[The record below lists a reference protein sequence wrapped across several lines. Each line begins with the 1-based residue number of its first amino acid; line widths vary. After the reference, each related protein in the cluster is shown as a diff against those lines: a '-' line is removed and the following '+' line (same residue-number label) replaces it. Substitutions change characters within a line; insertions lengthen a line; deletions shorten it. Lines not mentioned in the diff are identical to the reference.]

1 MPISTLSS
9 EEIYALLDNI
19 CSDDEEAIDNL
30 MNDSDT
36 EIVDRTALENVES
49 DNLAAVMHEKDN
61 SNISNF
67 ILTTKPTEALV
78 QIAKPDYESVD
89 DGDLP
94 LSNLGEKRC
103 HLEALVQIAKPD
115 YESVDD
121 GDLPLSNLGEKR
133 CHLEIK

>member
-1 MPISTLSS
+1 MPISSLSS

-36 EIVDRTALENVES
+36 EIVDRTALENLES
-49 DNLAAVMHEKDN
+49 DNLAAVMHEKYN
-61 SNISNF
+61 SSISNF

-89 DGDLP
+89 DD
-94 LSNLGEKRC
+94 
-103 HLEALVQIAKPD
+103 
-115 YESVDD
+115 
-121 GDLPLSNLGEKR
+121 DLPLSNLGEKR